1 MPQIAKD
8 MLSGMG
14 VSLPTGG
21 LNGSGLAAGV
31 PGLQ

>member
-14 VSLPTGG
+14 VG
-21 LNGSGLAAGV
+21 LNGSGLAGGLPA
-31 PGLQ
+31 GLQ